1 MIKPFAILNVI
12 RIKERNQGMIK
23 EEQILKE
30 RFGTENHFSVPDNYF
45 DTFADRLMQQ
55 LPEQE
60 VPVVRISLWHR
71 LPLRKIAAVVGVVAC
86 MATGTLYIAERTASS
101 HAPHAQVAHVEN
113 HEEGDEAATS
123 TEYGTIDEMFDYT
136 MTDNQEIY
144 ASLMAG
150 N

>member
-1 MIKPFAILNVI
+1 M
-12 RIKERNQGMIK
+12 K

-60 VPVVRISLWHR
+60 VPVVRISLWQR
-71 LPLRKIAAVVGVVAC
+71 LPLRKIAAVVGAVVC
-86 MATGTLYIAERTASS
+86 MATGTLYVVQRTS
-101 HAPHAQVAHVEN
+101 HAPHVLVTHVEN
-113 HEEGDEAATS
+113 HEEPEEAANF
-123 TEYGTIDEMFDYT
+123 TEYGTIDEMLDYT

-150 N
+150 M